1 MYLLH
6 VLYTCDRYF
15 YACIGT
21 LCQGGKVPI
30 PRRSFKTTSEGA
42 AGRHFHLGK
51 GYKFPPKKKQKNK
64 RFYYA
69 ICANE
74 SRPRRGYLCTHGNYC
89 TSIGDS
95 ALPSAAKK
103 KLSFLEKEEEEAAAA
118 AAPTLQSLLSQRES
132 LVGVPMADQQDEN
145 GSFVVEV
152 GPKKRENLRHCTFS
166 HSSHGTG
173 RPVVL

>member
-1 MYLLH
+1 MH
-6 VLYTCDRYF
+6 V
-15 YACIGT
+15 
-21 LCQGGKVPI
+21 
-30 PRRSFKTTSEGA
+30 SEFSA
-42 AGRHFHLGK
+42 KRV
-51 GYKFPPKKKQKNK
+51 KFPYLGDLSKQHRKVRRGGISTWERDTNFHQKNK
-64 RFYYA
+64 KTKDF
-69 ICANE
+69 IMLFVPT
-74 SRPRRGYLCTHGNYC
+74 SQGPRRGYLCTHGNYC

-103 KLSFLEKEEEEAAAA
+103 KLSFLEKEEEEAA

>member
-1 MYLLH
+1 MLFVPTSQGRVAGTCAHMGTTALLLVTVRYL
-6 VLYTCDRYF
+6 
-15 YACIGT
+15 
-21 LCQGGKVPI
+21 QP
-30 PRRSFKTTSEGA
+30 
-42 AGRHFHLGK
+42 
-51 GYKFPPKKKQKNK
+51 Q
-64 RFYYA
+64 
-69 ICANE
+69 
-74 SRPRRGYLCTHGNYC
+74 
-89 TSIGDS
+89 
-95 ALPSAAKK
+95 K

-118 AAPTLQSLLSQRES
+118 APTLQSLLSQPES

>member
-1 MYLLH
+1 MYSIH
-6 VLYTCDRYF
+6 VIDTSMHP
-15 YACIGT
+15 CIGT

-51 GYKFPPKKKQKNK
+51 GYKFPPQKKQNNK

-74 SRPRRGYLCTHGNYC
+74 SRPRRGYLCIHGNYC

-103 KLSFLEKEEEEAAAA
+103 KLSFLEKEEEAAAAA

-152 GPKKRENLRHCTFS
+152 GPKKRENWRHCTFS

-173 RPVVL
+173 RPVAL

>member
-1 MYLLH
+1 MH
-6 VLYTCDRYF
+6 VSGLS
-15 YACIGT
+15 A
-21 LCQGGKVPI
+21 KEV
-30 PRRSFKTTSEGA
+30 
-42 AGRHFHLGK
+42 
-51 GYKFPPKKKQKNK
+51 KFPYLGDHSKQHRKVRRGGISTWERDTNFHQKKKQKNK

-95 ALPSAAKK
+95 ALPSAATK